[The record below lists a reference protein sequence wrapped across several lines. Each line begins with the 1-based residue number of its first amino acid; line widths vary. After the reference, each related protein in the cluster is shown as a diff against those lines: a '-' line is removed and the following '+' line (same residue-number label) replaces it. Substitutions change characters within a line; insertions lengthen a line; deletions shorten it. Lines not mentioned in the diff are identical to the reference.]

1 MCSIVL
7 LMVQVRYVWCSV
19 FYLRSLYH
27 IQILFLS
34 CSLTCYAFSFYLSL
48 FALVFGRRPS
58 FYNHK
63 FKGAKYW
70 ANSSVCTRNES
81 RTLTLTNAYHSIS
94 VFIRAHCGI
103 SECVYHIYIFAILQL
118 NFESNSQI
126 LLGGASV
133 ACSVCVFF
141 PSVCMSAL
149 KRHTLVASSC

>member
-103 SECVYHIYIFAILQL
+103 SECVYHIYICNFTTELWIKFANLAWRCQCR
-118 NFESNSQI
+118 
-126 LLGGASV
+126 LL
-133 ACSVCVFF
+133 SVCVL
-141 PSVCMSAL
+141 SQCVYEC
-149 KRHTLVASSC
+149 T